1 MQLLLSFDGLFD
13 KWKESS
19 QRSPSELAF
28 GKFELTWY
36 PILKLIK
43 TFPTIAS
50 KCMACSQSCSFFFR
64 NVFILTI
71 ISLEYIYILSST
83 LFVFLIKG

>member
-36 PILKLIK
+36 PIFKLIK
-43 TFPTIAS
+43 TFPTIVPR
-50 KCMACSQSCSFFFR
+50 CMASFFR
-64 NVFILTI
+64 NVFILII
-71 ISLEYIYILSST
+71 ISLEYILSFT
-83 LFVFLIKG
+83 LFVFLIKD

>member
-28 GKFELTWY
+28 GKFELTWH

-43 TFPTIAS
+43 TFPTIVS
-50 KCMACSQSCSFFFR
+50 KCMVSLFR
-64 NVFILTI
+64 NVFILII
-71 ISLEYIYILSST
+71 ISLEYILSFI
-83 LFVFLIKG
+83 LFVFLIKD